1 MVQALSSPVIKTS
14 LTLEVFLAMPETTPA
29 SEFIDGDIVQKPM
42 PQGKH
47 SAVQSE
53 FVPIVNYK
61 LKPDRSN

>member
-1 MVQALSSPVIKTS
+1 MVQALSPPVIKTS
-14 LTLEVFLAMPETTPA
+14 LILEVFLAMSETKPA
-29 SEFIDGDIVQKPM
+29 SEFIDGDIIRKPM